1 MARSIVDEDIPKT
14 EEDEEEEQ
22 PKIKPK
28 VFSKS
33 PAKEAEVEVRI
44 VTENQL
50 VLNQLE
56 YIIKQNEGIIKGLRT
71 LGANLD

>member
-14 EEDEEEEQ
+14 EDDEEEQ
-22 PKIKPK
+22 PKVKPK
-28 VFSKS
+28 VLPKAQ
-33 PAKEAEVEVRI
+33 PKAEPELRI

-50 VLNQLE
+50 ILNMLENVL
-56 YIIKQNEGIIKGLRT
+56 KQNDAIIKGLKT

>member
-14 EEDEEEEQ
+14 EDDEEEQ
-22 PKIKPK
+22 PKVKPK
-28 VFSKS
+28 VFPKAQ
-33 PAKEAEVEVRI
+33 PKEAEPELRI

-50 VLNQLE
+50 ILNMLENVL
-56 YIIKQNEGIIKGLRT
+56 KQNDAIIKGLKT